1 MFDLL
6 FLFFYDLI
14 LESLFA
20 FMSKFHCNTALPVCF
35 FHKILMDQA
44 HFLDDWSLNRWGY
57 WFFLLLNVAA
67 SVICVVFDYFIHTL
81 VSLIKKHKL
90 SFFWFTRHK
99 QINFI
104 PACGL
109 KQIQSMLMSHF
120 LTIFNPLGIALLDFL
135 IDFLNAS
142 VHHLLIEHLL
152 LHVFLNHLNILT
164 CGITRLLLPTE
175 SIHESLVS
183 QLLSLLRFMSFL
195 DELLAIDFEFTLLLL
210 CWLLHLH
217 RHSLCIWR
225 PLAITR
231 LLLGIRSLYHS
242 RVLLLIVGG
251 HSLLIL
257 RHITCSSL
265 SHIRI
270 LLVRLHLVLLILLS
284 RHLWLHI
291 RVSLS
296 SIWPLHSKS

>member
-1 MFDLL
+1 M
-6 FLFFYDLI
+6 
-14 LESLFA
+14 
-20 FMSKFHCNTALPVCF
+20 
-35 FHKILMDQA
+35 
-44 HFLDDWSLNRWGY
+44 
-57 WFFLLLNVAA
+57 
-67 SVICVVFDYFIHTL
+67 
-81 VSLIKKHKL
+81 SLIKKHEL

-99 QINFI
+99 QINFV

-109 KQIQSMLMSHF
+109 KQIQSVLMCHF
-120 LTIFNPLGIALLDFL
+120 LTIFNSLGIALFDFL

-152 LHVFLNHLNILT
+152 LHVFLHHLNILT
-164 CGITRLLLPTE
+164 SWITRLLLLPTD
-175 SIHESLVS
+175 SIHESLIS
-183 QLLSLLRFMSFL
+183 QLLSLFRFMSFL

-225 PLAITR
+225 SLAITR
-231 LLLGIRSLYHS
+231 LLLTIRSLYHS
-242 RVLLLIVGG
+242 RVLLLIIGS

-257 RHITCSSL
+257 RHITGCSL

-270 LLVRLHLVLLILLS
+270 LLIGLHLVLLILLS

-291 RVSLS
+291 RVSLG
-296 SIWPLHSKS
+296 SIWPLHSKSYIQLAN